1 MKKGLESA
9 NITDV
14 YLMTQPNG
22 FFTTGMGK
30 DGGYL
35 LCPEYPYG
43 MLQVIQ
49 FFFEMLKLLYLTA
62 ENTLCINRC
71 G

>member
-49 FFFEMLKLLYLTA
+49 FF
-62 ENTLCINRC
+62 
-71 G
+71 